1 MRVTNKYDTNMIFC
15 FHDYVSLM
23 LPHLFHF
30 ICTMMTVNQPTLLL
44 RASFLF
50 YSLRSKIKAVR
61 QSQIVQSVIYGCDTA
76 VMQVLSPALLST
88 GSQLGLF
95 PFAKCE

>member
-1 MRVTNKYDTNMIFC
+1 
-15 FHDYVSLM
+15 M
-23 LPHLFHF
+23 LPLLFHF

-61 QSQIVQSVIYGCDTA
+61 QSQIEQSVIYGCDT
-76 VMQVLSPALLST
+76 VVTHILTPTVLST

-95 PFAKCE
+95 PFAK